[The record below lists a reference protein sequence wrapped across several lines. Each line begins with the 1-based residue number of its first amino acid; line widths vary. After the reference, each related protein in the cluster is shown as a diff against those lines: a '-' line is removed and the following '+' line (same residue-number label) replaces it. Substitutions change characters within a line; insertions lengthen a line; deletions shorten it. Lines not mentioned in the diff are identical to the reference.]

1 MSADI
6 HLTIGQVRRI
16 YCVKG
21 LKKVFDS
28 GVFPIDFATFVK
40 HGATTSQLRGCGH
53 DAMID
58 RAVEAVKET
67 PSS

>member
-1 MSADI
+1 MNPDI
-6 HLTIGQVRRI
+6 RLTVGQVRRI

-28 GVFPIDFATFVK
+28 GVFPIDFGTFVK
-40 HGATTSQLRGCGH
+40 HGAMASQLRGCGH

-58 RAVEAVKET
+58 RAVEAVRET